1 MSELKTT
8 TVEVNGF
15 PCRVWSKGQGPKVG
29 FLAGLGGLPRWLP
42 FLDELAKTRTVI
54 APSLPGYPGGATGH
68 TVLDTHLDWV
78 LAVHQLVD
86 KAGLGTTEQGG
97 CDLIGA
103 SVGGAFA
110 AEMAA
115 IFPGHVKKL
124 ALLAPFGLFDEA
136 EPATDPWAQRR
147 DAVAGLM
154 CADGANWSAL
164 VAPPE
169 GANSVE
175 WPIEMGRASEA
186 AARAFWPLGATKLEK
201 RLGLIAAPTLL
212 LWGERDAVLPPSY
225 AKKFA
230 AGINGG
236 TRIETVPEAGHLAYL
251 DRPEAVAR
259 AVLAHFG

>member
-1 MSELKTT
+1 M
-8 TVEVNGF
+8 
-15 PCRVWSKGQGPKVG
+15 G

-42 FLDELAKTRTVI
+42 FLDELARTRTVI

-78 LAVHQLVD
+78 LAVRQLVH
-86 KAGLGTTEQGG
+86 KAGLAG

-110 AEMAA
+110 AELAA
-115 IFPGHVKKL
+115 IFPGQVKRL
-124 ALLAPFGLFDEA
+124 ALLAPFGLFDEND
-136 EPATDPWAQRR
+136 PATDPWAQRR

-212 LWGERDAVLPPSY
+212 LWGEKDAVLPPSY

-230 AGINGG
+230 SCINGG

-251 DRPEAVAR
+251 DRPEVVAR

>member
-1 MSELKTT
+1 MPDPRTT

-15 PCRVWSKGQGPKVG
+15 PCRVWSKGSGPKVG

-54 APSLPGYPGGATGH
+54 APSLPGYPGGSTGH

-78 LAVHQLVD
+78 IAVRLLLD
-86 KAGLGTTEQGG
+86 KAGLAG
-97 CDLIGA
+97 CDLVGA

-115 IFPGHVKKL
+115 IFPGQVKRL

-154 CADGANWSAL
+154 CVDAAKWTEM
-164 VAPPE
+164 VATPE

-175 WPIEMGRASEA
+175 WPIEMVRASEA
-186 AARAFWPLGATKLEK
+186 AARAFWPLGNTKLEK
-201 RLGLIAAPTLL
+201 RLGLIGVPTLL
-212 LWGERDAVLPPSY
+212 LWGENDAVLPASY
-225 AKKFA
+225 AQKFA
-230 AGINGG
+230 SGIDGG
-236 TRIETVPEAGHLAYL
+236 AARVQTVPGAGHLAYL
-251 DRPEAVAR
+251 DQPEAVAR
-259 AVLAHFG
+259 AVIAHLG

>member
-1 MSELKTT
+1 MSEPKTT

-15 PCRVWSKGQGPKVG
+15 PCRVWTKGSGPKVG

-42 FLDELAKTRTVI
+42 FLDLLAKTRTVVV
-54 APSLPGYPGGATGH
+54 PSLPGYPGGSTGH
-68 TVLDTHLDWV
+68 SVLDSHLDWV
-78 LAVHQLVD
+78 LAVRQLLD
-86 KAGLGTTEQGG
+86 KADLAGA
-97 CDLIGA
+97 DLIGA

-110 AEMAA
+110 AEIAA

-136 EPATDPWAQRR
+136 DPATDPWAQRR

-154 CADGANWSAL
+154 CADAEKWSAL
-164 VAPPE
+164 VSPPE

-175 WPIEMGRASEA
+175 WPIEMVRASEA

-212 LWGERDAVLPPSY
+212 LWGEKDAVIPGSY
-225 AKKFA
+225 AQKFA

-236 TRIETVPEAGHLAYL
+236 TRIETVPDAGHLAYL
-251 DRPEAVAR
+251 DSPEAVAR
-259 AVLAHFG
+259 AVLAHLG

>member
-15 PCRVWSKGQGPKVG
+15 PCRVWTKGSGPRVG

-42 FLDELAKTRTVI
+42 FLDALAKTRTVVV
-54 APSLPGYPGGATGH
+54 PSLPGYPGGGTGH
-68 TVLDTHLDWV
+68 SVLDTHLDWV
-78 LAVHQLVD
+78 LAVRQLLD
-86 KAGLGTTEQGG
+86 KAGLAG

-110 AEMAA
+110 AEIAA

-124 ALLAPFGLFDEA
+124 ALLAPFGLFDEK

-147 DAVAGLM
+147 DAVASLM
-154 CADGANWSAL
+154 CADAEMWSAM
-164 VAPPE
+164 VSPPE

-175 WPIEMGRASEA
+175 WPIEMVRASEA

-212 LWGERDAVLPPSY
+212 LWGEKDAVIPASY
-225 AKKFA
+225 AQKFA
-230 AGINGG
+230 AGINGS
-236 TRIETVPEAGHLAYL
+236 TRIETVPDAGHLAYL
-251 DRPEAVAR
+251 DRPEAVAS
-259 AVLAHFG
+259 AILAHLG

>member
-15 PCRVWSKGQGPKVG
+15 PSRVWTKGSGPKLG
-29 FLAGLGGLPRWLP
+29 FLAGMGGLPRWLP

-54 APSLPGYPGGATGH
+54 APSLPGYPGGGTGH

-78 LAVHQLVD
+78 LAVRQILD
-86 KAGLGTTEQGG
+86 KAGLAGS
-97 CDLIGA
+97 DLIGA

-110 AEMAA
+110 AEIAA
-115 IFPGHVKKL
+115 IFPGHVRKL

-147 DAVAGLM
+147 DNVAGLM
-154 CADGANWSAL
+154 CADAQKWTDL

-169 GANSVE
+169 GANSIE
-175 WPIEMGRASEA
+175 WPIEMVRASEA

-201 RLGLIAAPTLL
+201 RLGLIAVPTLL
-212 LWGERDAVLPPSY
+212 LWGEKDAVIPASY
-225 AKKFA
+225 ARKFA
-230 AGINGG
+230 AGIGG
-236 TRIETVPEAGHLAYL
+236 TAKIETLPDAGHLAYL
-251 DRPEAVAR
+251 DRPDAVAR
-259 AVLAHFG
+259 AVLAHLR

>member
-8 TVEVNGF
+8 TVEVNGV
-15 PCRVWSKGQGPKVG
+15 PCRVWTKGGGPKVG

-42 FLDELAKTRTVI
+42 FLDALAKTRTVI
-54 APSLPGYPGGATGH
+54 VPSLPGYPGGGTGH
-68 TVLDTHLDWV
+68 SVLDSHLDWV
-78 LAVHQLVD
+78 LAVRQLLD
-86 KAGLGTTEQGG
+86 KAGLAG

-110 AEMAA
+110 AEIAA

-124 ALLAPFGLFDEA
+124 ALLAPFGLFDEKD
-136 EPATDPWAQRR
+136 PATDPWAQRR

-154 CADGANWSAL
+154 CADAGKWSAM
-164 VAPPE
+164 VSPPE

-175 WPIEMGRASEA
+175 WPIEMVRASEA

-212 LWGERDAVLPPSY
+212 LWGEKDAVIPGSY
-225 AKKFA
+225 AQKFA
-230 AGINGG
+230 TAINGS
-236 TRIETVPEAGHLAYL
+236 TRIETVPDAGHLAYL
-251 DRPEAVAR
+251 DRPEAVAS
-259 AVLAHFG
+259 AILAHLG